1 MGEEGGHVDEVACSS
16 TAEYR
21 ARSLSAASS
30 SLERIGPAFVCSRG
44 KRRASHA
51 RSIGRIRFGGDDE
64 SCETVGY
71 LNPLHVESFLDEQC
85 LQLR

>member
-16 TAEYR
+16 TAEQGKELVGGELLLGENR
-21 ARSLSAASS
+21 AGFRLLKREAACV
-30 SLERIGPAFVCSRG
+30 PCKVDP
-44 KRRASHA
+44 
-51 RSIGRIRFGGDDE
+51 GRIRFGGDDQ